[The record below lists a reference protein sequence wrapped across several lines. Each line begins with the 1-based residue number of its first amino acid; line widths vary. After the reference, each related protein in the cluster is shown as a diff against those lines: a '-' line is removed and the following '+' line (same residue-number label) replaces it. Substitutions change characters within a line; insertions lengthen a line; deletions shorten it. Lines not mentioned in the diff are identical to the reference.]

1 MTETATPPTPTPP
14 HRPTPNRPI
23 HVGMPPL
30 DMSGPPVSHFEF
42 WPQHI
47 FYAPIALQW
56 CWLALRHWGPGLA
69 LLANPSFPDGG
80 MAGESKLA
88 IFELLE
94 GEAREAMARW
104 TSLTRGPADAT
115 GTAQDMET
123 AVGLMA
129 AADLSF
135 PVVAKP
141 DIGCRGV
148 GVRPIR
154 SRDDLAAYLE
164 SFPQGAR
171 LILQEM
177 VEHEAEAGVFY
188 VRLPG
193 EKTGRIFS
201 LTLKYFPHVIG
212 DGHSTLAELIAADPR
227 AGLLQHIYLPR
238 HRHRLDMVL
247 PHGEPFRLAFA
258 GSHSRGTI
266 FRDGAAYITPEME
279 RAFDA
284 IADSIPEF
292 YFGRFDLRFE
302 SIEKLQRGEGF
313 KLVEINGAGGEAT
326 HIWDRKTTLRE
337 AYATLFEQNR
347 LLFEIGARNRRRGF
361 RAPSIWNLWDAYKRE
376 KHLNPLYPVTQ

>member
-1 MTETATPPTPTPP
+1 MTAEAI
-14 HRPTPNRPI
+14 TPNRPI

-30 DMSGPPVSHFEF
+30 DMSGPPVSFFEF

-56 CWLALRHWGPGLA
+56 CWLALRHRGPGLA

-88 IFELLE
+88 IFDLLD
-94 GEAREAMARW
+94 GRAREAMAGW
-104 TSLTRGPADAT
+104 TSLIRGSADDAD
-115 GTAQDMET
+115 TARDLKT
-123 AVGLMA
+123 AFDQMA
-129 AADLSF
+129 AAGMTL

-154 SRDDLAAYLE
+154 SRDDLATYLE

-177 VEHEAEAGVFY
+177 VQHEAEAGVFY

-193 EKTGRIFS
+193 EDKGRIFS

-212 DGHSTLAELIAADPR
+212 DGISTLRNLIMADPR
-227 AGLLQHIYLPR
+227 ARLLKHVYLPR
-238 HRHRLDMVL
+238 HQDRLEMVL
-247 PHGEPFRLAFA
+247 PKGEPFRLAFA

-266 FRDGAAYITPEME
+266 FRDGATYITPAME
-279 RAFDA
+279 QAFDD
-284 IADSIPEF
+284 IARSIPEF
-292 YFGRFDLRFE
+292 YIGRFDLRFE

-326 HIWDRKTTLRE
+326 HIWDRKTKLRD

-361 RAPSIWNLWDAYKRE
+361 RPPSIWNLWDAYKRE
-376 KHLNPLYPVTQ
+376 KYLNPLYPVTQ